1 LLPLILLVAPNGCG
15 HAGLPTVSMQ
25 IGGTPFTLEMA
36 TTPSEQIT
44 GLMHR
49 DHLDPDKGM
58 IFIFPNIAL
67 QNFWNHDVSFPL
79 DLIFLDQNG
88 KVVSIKRMEKFSDL
102 NISSDVP
109 AKYAIE
115 LNAGTA
121 AEVGIKTGDLLSI
134 PSQAAGAAGR

>member
-1 LLPLILLVAPNGCG
+1 
-15 HAGLPTVSMQ
+15 
-25 IGGTPFTLEMA
+25 
-36 TTPSEQIT
+36 
-44 GLMHR
+44 
-49 DHLDPDKGM
+49 
-58 IFIFPNIAL
+58 
-67 QNFWNHDVSFPL
+67 
-79 DLIFLDQNG
+79 
-88 KVVSIKRMEKFSDL
+88 VVSIKRMEKFSDL